1 MHGNMTIYGMHGNM
15 AIYSMY
21 HLYDNTIIC
30 ITYVAI
36 SKASLARSLS
46 NRFFHPGT
54 IASVPYLSLLSF
66 ALSHYWREVLQI

>member
-1 MHGNMTIYGMHGNM
+1 MHTNMTIYGM
-15 AIYSMY
+15 Y
-21 HLYDNTIIC
+21 HLYSNMTTC

-66 ALSHYWREVLQI
+66 ALSRYCIYKIIKTLL